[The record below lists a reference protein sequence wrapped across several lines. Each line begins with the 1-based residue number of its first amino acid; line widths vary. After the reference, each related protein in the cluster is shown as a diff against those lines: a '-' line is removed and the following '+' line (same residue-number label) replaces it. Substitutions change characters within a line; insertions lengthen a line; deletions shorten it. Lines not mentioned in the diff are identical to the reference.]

1 MDETMDDR
9 EIAELLYSE
18 DPQGPVQLDKKYR
31 NLCESIAL
39 HILGNREDAEE
50 CASDA
55 LMKVYGSIPPEKPA
69 FLKTFTLKAARHTAI
84 DCLRK
89 RNAGRRPDAHLT
101 DIESELEV
109 FLSGK
114 DELAQR
120 ADSEA
125 IREVLNSFLDGLPAR
140 DRIIFVR
147 RYWYMDSLDEIAE
160 RLHESAGSVRGILYR
175 DRKKLKKLLKE
186 SEIDR

>member
-1 MDETMDDR
+1 MDNTMDDR
-9 EIAELLYSE
+9 EITELLYSE

-50 CASDA
+50 CANDA

-101 DIESELEV
+101 DIEGELQV

-160 RLHESAGSVRGILYR
+160 RLHESAGSVRGILFR
-175 DRKKLKKLLKE
+175 DRKKLNKLLKE
-186 SEIDR
+186 REIDL

>member
-1 MDETMDDR
+1 MTEISQSCSIPKIRRDR
-9 EIAELLYSE
+9 CSSIRAGKPSSSLLFPATPLPSHMLRMF
-18 DPQGPVQLDKKYR
+18 DVRGRHMGAFPCKHGRHPVARRLTKYR

-69 FLKTFTLKAARHTAI
+69 FLKAFTLKAARHTAI

-101 DIESELEV
+101 DV
-109 FLSGK
+109 
-114 DELAQR
+114 
-120 ADSEA
+120 
-125 IREVLNSFLDGLPAR
+125 
-140 DRIIFVR
+140 
-147 RYWYMDSLDEIAE
+147 E
-160 RLHESAGSVRGILYR
+160 RGCGRT
-175 DRKKLKKLLKE
+175 
-186 SEIDR
+186 